1 MYCTA
6 LEIHDQA
13 DTLTNASASESAG
26 NLTVD
31 GGTIELENSYLIEK
45 AFPQSQF
52 SDQSGDQDIRLFL
65 DGNLID
71 PSEYTVNLRDGVI
84 EETGTAI
91 TDATTVDNV
100 RYKHSSIPN
109 SVVVDAINAATEHID
124 NKTNTTFNGTVTRT
138 DEIYDG
144 EGGRSREYQ
153 LDGQPVQS
161 ISSVEVNKASLGNS
175 DDWQSVT
182 AGRANDYVEYQKVGL
197 KFMNSSNAPRDEPRN
212 LKLTYDYGFPDI
224 PDPINLLCRRI
235 VIRGLANDQT
245 FAAVIDGVDDFNP
258 ETTTNFNKSI
268 SEVFDEWTVRTDLRL
283 TNLSEKGQES

>member
-1 MYCTA
+1 MYCTP

-13 DTLTNASASESAG
+13 DTVTNAKASDSRG
-26 NLTVD
+26 NLEVD
-31 GGTIELENSYLIEK
+31 GGTIELENGYLIQDS
-45 AFPQSQF
+45 FPQSKY
-52 SDQSGDQDIRLFL
+52 SDQVEDRDIRLFL
-65 DGNLID
+65 DDTLID
-71 PSEYTVNLRDGVI
+71 PSEYNVNLRDGVI
-84 EETGTAI
+84 EEVNSKI
-91 TDATTVDNV
+91 TNSNSQTV
-100 RYKHSSIPN
+100 RYKFSNIPN
-109 SVVVDAINAATEHID
+109 EVVVSAIEAATSHID

-144 EGGRSREYQ
+144 EGYHSREYQ

-161 ISSVEVNKASLGNS
+161 VSSVSVNKANIGEP

-182 AGRANDYVEYQKVGL
+182 KGRSGDYVEYQNVGI
-197 KFMNSSNAPRDEPRN
+197 KFMNSQNAPRDEPRN

-224 PDPINLLCRRI
+224 PNPINLLCRRI

-268 SEVFDEWTVRTDLRL
+268 SEVLDEWTVRTDLRL
-283 TNLSEKGQES
+283 TNMSEKGQES